1 MEAYPVLKYN
11 SEKYGVRGYLSNN
24 IDFKSGAISILSG
37 RKENWLKFQEYGG
50 KFETD
55 SLLNTTRNLWIIG
68 KSDFTS
74 RFLLSK
80 QRNKTVIIFQILWKI
95 MCHINA
101 LYTIFMILLTR

>member
-1 MEAYPVLKYN
+1 MVPMYLRPPQYIFNFQPMEAYPVLKYN

-74 RFLLSK
+74 SFLLSK
-80 QRNKTVIIFQILWKI
+80 
-95 MCHINA
+95 
-101 LYTIFMILLTR
+101 